1 MLDLSSLQKAIQSLK
16 EALLVHQQYATGE
29 DGALG
34 RTLQSGV
41 IQNFEFTYEICWKFL
56 KRWLAESLGK
66 SSVEGLSR
74 RELFRLSVE
83 YRLMDS
89 VETWMIYHRARN
101 ETSHTYDQKIATEVF
116 EVAKG
121 FLSDAECL
129 FSTLQKK
136 S

>member
-56 KRWLAESLGK
+56 KRWLAENLGK

-101 ETSHTYDQKIATEVF
+101 ETSHTYDQKIAAEVF

>member
-56 KRWLAESLGK
+56 KRWLAENLGK